1 MNPSAAL
8 NITRIEKELRITPSL
23 GKKPQVI
30 VVGDDNQ
37 EKNTRDANLPPAGSR
52 EIPSFDATAIR
63 SSRKMEVLGVNP

>member
-1 MNPSAAL
+1 MK
-8 NITRIEKELRITPSL
+8 NIHKNMIKLYNDTNNHNKNNNE
-23 GKKPQVI
+23 
-30 VVGDDNQ
+30 